1 MAASDKRA
9 TAFAAQ
15 SSVPSHQRRQNGG
28 TNERIPSNQRRR
40 CHRPG
45 KKFSNASR
53 EYLSVKLDDPT
64 FAAPRFCTCVVA
76 AGDEVR
82 AISGP
87 TKAV

>member
-1 MAASDKRA
+1 M
-9 TAFAAQ
+9 
-15 SSVPSHQRRQNGG
+15 P
-28 TNERIPSNQRRR
+28 
-40 CHRPG
+40 PG

-64 FAAPRFCTCVVA
+64 FAAPRFFTCVVA

-87 TKAV
+87 SVRMRVPAEPRLS